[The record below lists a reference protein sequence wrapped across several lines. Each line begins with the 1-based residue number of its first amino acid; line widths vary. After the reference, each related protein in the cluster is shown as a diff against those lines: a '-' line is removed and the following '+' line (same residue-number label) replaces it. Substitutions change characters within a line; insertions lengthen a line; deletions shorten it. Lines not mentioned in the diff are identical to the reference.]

1 MIDVQTAGFHPVLVR
16 RQNNSSKVFRVT
28 LLLIAGLAIAL
39 FVPSARSKSSA
50 SHLPTVLIDW
60 NVDLATLPP
69 DLQMKALHD
78 GPGSTESRSQGRA
91 KYDDLLANG
100 PLGTA
105 TSSQQS
111 LDLETLSP
119 KAQIRALA
127 SANSPSNTHSQ
138 QSAKKK
144 DDSVKLGS
152 SIGLDGSIH
161 LLRSAR
167 QIIAERLARAHG
179 ISPTVRRAV
188 EGAVSSPTSHRQ
200 PQRTDAQPE
209 HFGPQKQQKPS
220 LSDSSSP
227 SSDDREQKPAELSAE
242 AKLKAEEARLR
253 SSVADLERRAAD
265 TEVSDDQGLLGG
277 PAPPSDV

>member
-1 MIDVQTAGFHPVLVR
+1 VHGLFTFLVC
-16 RQNNSSKVFRVT
+16 RVA

-39 FVPSARSKSSA
+39 FFPSERSKSS
-50 SHLPTVLIDW
+50 SDLPAVLFDS

-69 DLQMKALHD
+69 DLQMKALHG
-78 GPGSTESRSQGRA
+78 GPGRAESRSQGRA
-91 KYDDLLANG
+91 KYDDLLADG

-105 TSSQQS
+105 TSTSSSQS

-127 SANSPSNTHSQ
+127 SANSPSNSQSQQSASQ

-144 DDSVKLGS
+144 DDVKLGS
-152 SIGLDGSIH
+152 NIGLDGSIH

-179 ISPTVRRAV
+179 ISPTVQRAV
-188 EGAVSSPTSHRQ
+188 EAAVSSSTSRPPPHRDNAPAGHLESQ
-200 PQRTDAQPE
+200 ER
-209 HFGPQKQQKPS
+209 QQ
-220 LSDSSSP
+220 DSSQ
-227 SSDDREQKPAELSAE
+227 SSDEEEQKPAQLSAE

>member
-1 MIDVQTAGFHPVLVR
+1 
-16 RQNNSSKVFRVT
+16 
-28 LLLIAGLAIAL
+28 
-39 FVPSARSKSSA
+39 
-50 SHLPTVLIDW
+50 
-60 NVDLATLPP
+60 
-69 DLQMKALHD
+69 MKALHG
-78 GPGSTESRSQGRA
+78 GPGRAESHSQGRA

-105 TSSQQS
+105 TSSRQS

-127 SANSPSNTHSQ
+127 SANTPSNTHSQ
-138 QSAKKK
+138 PSAKKK

-152 SIGLDGSIH
+152 NIGLDGSIH

-167 QIIAERLARAHG
+167 EIIAERLARAHG

-188 EGAVSSPTSHRQ
+188 EAAVSSPASHSQ
-200 PQRTDAQPE
+200 PQGIDTQSG
-209 HFGPQKQQKPS
+209 HFHPQERQQKP
-220 LSDSSSP
+220 
-227 SSDDREQKPAELSAE
+227 AALSAE
-242 AKLKAEEARLR
+242 AKLEAEEARLR